1 VVRYPPLCE
10 MDVRQRRQ
18 FYEALLDADAFEDLP
33 RSRRPQSWLNSPS
46 RDCDTRGVGTSMTP
60 RVLDSHASSTVAP
73 LRMCPTNAAA
83 GIHSPV
89 FPRNAGSSCDAALRP
104 VRHGLETVVPPFGG
118 SSGWNP
124 TPPLKPRSAISCQ
137 SCVHGERAARMGK
150 RATGGEPGAR
160 LVCPSGS
167 GDRCPL
173 WGLGSVSHTSIVS

>member
-83 GIHSPV
+83 GIHSPLDSFPPV

-104 VRHGLETVVPPFGG
+104 VRHGLE
-118 SSGWNP
+118 N
-124 TPPLKPRSAISCQ
+124 
-137 SCVHGERAARMGK
+137 
-150 RATGGEPGAR
+150 
-160 LVCPSGS
+160 
-167 GDRCPL
+167 RCPAV
-173 WGLGSVSHTSIVS
+173 WGIVGLESHPSVKTEVRDFLPVMRAR

>member
-1 VVRYPPLCE
+1 MRAA
-10 MDVRQRRQ
+10 Q
-18 FYEALLDADAFEDLP
+18 
-33 RSRRPQSWLNSPS
+33 SRRCGCVPL
-46 RDCDTRGVGTSMTP
+46 TRRLGFIP
-60 RVLDSHASSTVAP
+60 P
-73 LRMCPTNAAA
+73 W
-83 GIHSPV
+83 IHSPLYSPGTLAPAV
-89 FPRNAGSSCDAALRP
+89 MRHCGRFGTGSK
-104 VRHGLETVVPPFGG
+104 TVVPPFGG

-173 WGLGSVSHTSIVS
+173 WGLGIRLPHQHRLVKPAAAQIAAELADLREVETKQLLARGRSTQARPRGRR